1 MRNGGIAMKCPNCG
15 RTLQKGQKYCNFC
28 GAAVPEGTGSAQAGI
43 QYEENSTLMLI
54 MRIGTGVIALVAL
67 VALIFSFRNVG
78 NFFTSIGDLFGSY
91 APFFS
96 RVFGVLNSLLFALT
110 IIPLAGMIVA
120 IVFMILKYRRD
131 QADIWYS
138 IIFCCCV
145 AIIALALAATIL
157 RIVPCLQVRGYPWR
171 YRVNER
177 QMVYYSGYTIGRSL
191 LRFVFPYLIG
201 SAAAAAGC
209 WFLLVL
215 VQAEPM
221 PGGIKGTV
229 VTFLAFMKLL
239 LHIPDKAVR
248 DQKKMEKAAAREAQK
263 AAAAA
268 AAASSAAAAAAA
280 AKQDQAGAAY
290 AMNSSADNIRS
301 NIEADPAAASSVQ
314 KGAGPVNNAAG
325 YQQAPG
331 AMNNAAGYQQAPGAM
346 NNAAGYQQAPG
357 AMNNAAGYQ
366 QAPGPMAPQP
376 YYAQP
381 QIDPNNP
388 ATIPEELRPISM
400 WGYFGYSLLFLIPFV
415 GLVLLLVFSFGGTR
429 NVNLRNFARSHF
441 CALIL
446 GIILALLF
454 SATLFPLIAR
464 LSYELF

>member
-15 RTLQKGQKYCNFC
+15 RTRQKGQKYCNFC

-131 QADIWYS
+131 QPDIWYS

-191 LRFVFPYLIG
+191 LRFVFPYLLG

-268 AAASSAAAAAAA
+268 AAAAAN
-280 AKQDQAGAAY
+280 QDQAGAAY

-314 KGAGPVNNAAG
+314 KGAGPV
-325 YQQAPG
+325 
-331 AMNNAAGYQQAPGAM
+331 
-346 NNAAGYQQAPG
+346 
-357 AMNNAAGYQ
+357 NNAAGYQ